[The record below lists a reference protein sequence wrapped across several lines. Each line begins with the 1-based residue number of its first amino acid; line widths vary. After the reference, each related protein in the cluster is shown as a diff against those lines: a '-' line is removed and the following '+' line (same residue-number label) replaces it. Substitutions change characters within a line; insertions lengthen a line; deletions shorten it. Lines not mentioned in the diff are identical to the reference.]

1 MAVTVEIISEF
12 NKKFREDFELF
23 FAGLYGEEKA
33 KSAIEDLS
41 QFLTNEYLDQVIFG
55 FLNED
60 GVIDPKVIYE
70 VSIKRELTRGLGRA
84 KEIEVPEFSEDKR
97 QRILILKLSEK
108 FTKLDRENTLDFLRN
123 SLFNDWSYLI
133 DLELSGFQK
142 KQVFFSKEQLTVQRG
157 VKNGEV

>member
-1 MAVTVEIISEF
+1 MALTVEIISEF
-12 NKKFREDFELF
+12 YKKFIADFESF
-23 FAGLYGEEKA
+23 FAGLYEGEKVD
-33 KSAIEDLS
+33 SILGDLT
-41 QFLTNEYLDQVIFG
+41 QFITNEYLNRVIFG

-70 VSIKRELTRGLGRA
+70 IIIKRKLTKGLGRE
-84 KEIEVPEFSEDKR
+84 KEIESPKFSEDRR

-142 KQVFFSKEQLTVQRG
+142 KGLFFSKEQLIIERG
-157 VKNGEV
+157 VRNGEV

>member
-1 MAVTVEIISEF
+1 MALTVEIISEF
-12 NKKFREDFELF
+12 YKKFRGDFESF
-23 FAGLYGEEKA
+23 FAGLYEGEKA

-84 KEIEVPEFSEDKR
+84 KEIEVREFSEDKR

-157 VKNGEV
+157 VKNG